1 MTKLQEI
8 MNLTMLEADII
19 QFGKIENDEDEFCP
33 STTRHDTE
41 RLSKFNFFKLQNKY
55 SYGWNISDDSLE
67 DQIKEI
73 ERFKLFIL
81 RNYKED

>member
-19 QFGKIENDEDEFCP
+19 QFGKIENNEDEFFP
-33 STTRHDTE
+33 SPTRHDIE
-41 RLSKFNFFKLQNKY
+41 RLTRFNFFKLQNKY
-55 SYGWNISDDSLE
+55 SYGWYISNDSLE
-67 DQIKEI
+67 NQIKEI
-73 ERFKLFIL
+73 EMFKLFIL

>member
-19 QFGKIENDEDEFCP
+19 QFGKIENDGDEYFP
-33 STTRHDTE
+33 SPTRHDRE
-41 RLSKFNFFKLQNKY
+41 RLRRFNFYRLQDKY
-55 SYGWNISDDSLE
+55 GYGWYIEKDSLE

-73 ERFKLFIL
+73 EKFKIYIIE
-81 RNYKED
+81 NYKED

>member
-19 QFGKIENDEDEFCP
+19 QFGKIENNEDEFYP

-55 SYGWNISDDSLE
+55 NYGWYIADDSLE

-73 ERFKLFIL
+73 EKFKLYIME
-81 RNYKED
+81 NYKED

>member
-19 QFGKIENDEDEFCP
+19 QFGKIENNEDEFYP

-55 SYGWNISDDSLE
+55 NYGWYIADDSFE

-73 ERFKLFIL
+73 EKFKLYIME
-81 RNYKED
+81 NYKED

>member
-8 MNLTMLEADII
+8 MNLTMLETDII
-19 QFGKIENDEDEFCP
+19 QFGKIENNEDEFYP

-55 SYGWNISDDSLE
+55 NYGWYIADDSLE

-73 ERFKLFIL
+73 EKFKLYIME
-81 RNYKED
+81 NYKED